1 MAEQTVKIL
10 AVCLGNICRSPTAE
24 AAIRQAAEVAGI
36 PVEVDSAG
44 TGGWHVGAPPDARMR
59 TTAAEMGLTLTG
71 QARQVV
77 ASDFDD
83 FDIIVAMDQQNQRDL
98 VDLAPSPQAAG
109 KIHLLRSFDPHSSHL
124 DVPDPYYGGQEGFRE
139 VVTMV
144 QAAANGLVASLVSP
158 TNVSRPQ

>member
-1 MAEQTVKIL
+1 MGERTVRIL

-24 AAIRQAAEVAGI
+24 AAIRQAAEDVGI

-59 TTAAEMGLTLTG
+59 ATAAEMGLTLAG

-83 FDIIVAMDQQNQRDL
+83 FDIIVAMDRQNHRDL
-98 VDLAPSPQAAG
+98 VDLAPSPQAAA
-109 KIHLLRSFDPHSSHL
+109 KIHLLRSFDPEASDL
-124 DVPDPYYGGQEGFRE
+124 DVPDPYYGGEEGFRD

-144 QAAANGLVASLVSP
+144 RAAAHELVASLVSP
-158 TNVSRPQ
+158 TK